1 MPDTNYVSY
10 ADIEDLRLEGEQYVP
25 ICPQYFDD
33 TLKFSHVRNAR
44 VKGIYVL
51 GGRENAVDI
60 NRMCRDICIED
71 STLKGGD
78 QATVVVKGGSESIIF
93 DRVIHV
99 PSPKAWC
106 EFLLGDWSDQ
116 STAKTRGVVIINNR
130 TNTDQPVR
138 VVVGRADWPEI

>member
-10 ADIEDLRLEGEQYVP
+10 ADLEDLRLEGARFEAPEPLLY
-25 ICPQYFDD
+25 DD

-44 VKGIYVL
+44 VKRVYVV
-51 GGRENAVDI
+51 GGRENAIDL

-78 QATVVVKGGSESIIF
+78 QATVVVKGGSESVIF

-106 EFLLGDWSDQ
+106 EFLIGDWSDQ
-116 STAKTRGVVIINNR
+116 SNAKTRGVV
-130 TNTDQPVR
+130 V
-138 VVVGRADWPEI
+138 W